1 MWYNYS
7 VIIIV
12 KKMLSK
18 AQLPVQ
24 IFKQGKRFVAYT
36 PVLDL
41 STSGRTEKEAKVRF
55 HELVQIFF
63 EELEEMGTMEEVL
76 LSLGWQKAKSQ
87 WRPPHISDEKVSVS
101 IPAMA

>member
-1 MWYNYS
+1 
-7 VIIIV
+7 
-12 KKMLSK
+12 MLTQAK
-18 AQLPVQ
+18 LPVQ

-55 HELVQIFF
+55 HELIQIFF
-63 EELEEMGTMEEVL
+63 EELEEAGTLNEVL
-76 LSLGWQKAKSQ
+76 KSLGWQKTKFQ
-87 WRPPHISDEKVSVS
+87 WQPPRMVANENVSVS